1 MVESYILNIIF
12 FFFTNITS
20 FSNLLLEKFRQV
32 EFVKNG
38 FIDHPRLIEIQSKN
52 GNKIMSRHYSI

>member
-32 EFVKNG
+32 EFIKNS

-52 GNKIMSRHYSI
+52 GIK